1 MKRLIKFLFKVVM
14 AIIITVAAM
23 NLIVLLTTTGQV
35 ITIDEAKDKNA
46 DCVLVLGAAVWGNDP
61 SPMLKKRI
69 DKGIEVLNS
78 TQTECILMTG
88 DGRESNYNEPE
99 TMSRYAVQQ
108 GVDQENIVQDP
119 YGIRTY
125 DSLWRAKYVLGY
137 ESVIIVTQSY
147 HLNRAIYIARSLG
160 LEVYG
165 IACDDSIL
173 SAGWYNTARETGAR
187 CKDFIWCL
195 FKIDP
200 AYTD

>member
-1 MKRLIKFLFKVVM
+1 MV
-14 AIIITVAAM
+14 ITIAAM
-23 NLIVLLTTTGQV
+23 NLLVLLTTAGQV
-35 ITIDEAKDKNA
+35 IKIDEAKDKKA

-69 DKGIEVLNS
+69 DKGIEVLNA
-78 TQTECILMTG
+78 TQIEYILMTG

-99 TMSRYAVQQ
+99 TMSRYAISQS
-108 GVDQENIVQDP
+108 VDQQNIVQDQ

-137 ESVIIVTQSY
+137 ESVIIITQSY

-173 SAGWYNTARETGAR
+173 SAGWYNNVRETGAR

-195 FKIDP
+195 LKLKP
-200 AYTD
+200 AYTE

>member
-1 MKRLIKFLFKVVM
+1 MKKLLKLLLKAVLAVVI
-14 AIIITVAAM
+14 AVAAM
-23 NLIVLLTTTGQV
+23 NLIVLLSTTGQV

-46 DCVLVLGAAVWGNDP
+46 DCVLVLGAAVWDGEP

-69 DKGIEVLNS
+69 DKGIEVYDA
-78 TQTECILMTG
+78 TEIQYILMTG
-88 DGRESNYNEPE
+88 DGRENNYNEPLIM
-99 TMSRYAVQQ
+99 TKYAVQQ
-108 GVDQENIVQDP
+108 GIDEQYIVQDP

-125 DSLWRAKYVLGY
+125 DSLWRAKYVFGY
-137 ESVIIVTQSY
+137 KSVIVITQSY
-147 HLNRAIYIARSLG
+147 HLNRAIYIAKSLG

-173 SAGWYNTARETGAR
+173 SAGLYNNSREIGAR

-200 AYTD
+200 AYTE